1 MKSFLPKKEDIQRK
15 WYVVD
20 ASNEVLGRLASRVA
34 LILRGKNKPMFSPMV
49 DTGDYVVIINA
60 AKVRLTGNKLTQ
72 KFYYRHS
79 GYPGGLTE
87 RRYDSLMREKPEFV
101 VSKAVRGML
110 PKNKLGDR
118 MLTRLKVFE
127 GAEHGHAAQQ
137 PELIKVTK

>member
-1 MKSFLPKKEDIQRK
+1 MKSYLPKKEDVQRK

-34 LILRGKNKPMFSPMV
+34 MLLSGKHKPTFSPMV

-72 KFYYRHS
+72 KFYYHHS

-87 RRYDSLMREKPEFV
+87 QRYDSLMKEKPTFV
-101 VSKAVRGML
+101 MHKAVRGML

-118 MLTRLKVFE
+118 MITRLKVFE
-127 GAEHGHAAQQ
+127 GAEHEHEAQK